1 MNKEQFRFSVFN
13 MINYLINS
21 SVSLYADLKDAQA
34 AADEYRLELIKGQIM
49 GLNSSFE
56 KTMNF
61 LIDEQF
67 VTEEENEE
75 NLLNV
80 VSNEEIVE
88 ES

>member
-1 MNKEQFRFSVFN
+1 MSKEQFKFSIFS
-13 MINYLINS
+13 MINHLVNS
-21 SVSLYADLKDAQA
+21 SISLYADLKDAQA
-34 AADEYRLELIKGQIM
+34 AADKYRLELIKGQII

-67 VTEEENEE
+67 VMEEENEE

-80 VSNEEIVE
+80 VSNEEIIE

>member
-56 KTMNF
+56 KAMNF

>member
-1 MNKEQFRFSVFN
+1 MDKEQFKISVFN
-13 MINYLINS
+13 MINYLVNS
-21 SVSLYADLKDAQA
+21 SIELYAELREAQA
-34 AADEYRLELIKGQIM
+34 AADVYRLELVRGQIL

-67 VTEEENEE
+67 VMEEENKE
-75 NLLNV
+75 NFENV
-80 VSNEEIVE
+80 VNNEEIVE